1 MILQVKLTNFRKHV
15 SLNLDFSLGLQV
27 IKGANEV
34 GKSTL
39 YESIAYAFYGARALR
54 ESLADTVTWGQ
65 PEGALRVVVNF
76 EFDGV
81 RYNLYRA
88 KSGCELTYDGGKVT
102 GQSDVTR
109 FIETLFGANADTA
122 SRLMMVGQNDLRGS
136 LTAGPTATVELI
148 ERLAGFSLLDDII
161 QKIQEQL
168 PSGPTTVAASRLA
181 DATAAVEAYVAPVEP
196 VLDPLPAEK
205 LADQEEVVQGIRE
218 TYAKI
223 DVVALRAEVDAS
235 IAQARGV
242 EAAAARAET
251 LRKETAHVP
260 VAPETSEA
268 QIAEWEATAR
278 DAVTAAHRWQEYTK
292 PVPAAKVDWEGDV
305 ASFEKDYAALKQALP
320 LRVTQLSN
328 LTQARREALLIKIN
342 ETNCAF
348 CKKSLADV
356 PEVAQINSA
365 QDDKIA
371 ALDITIAELSTTIA
385 QQKTELAMM
394 DELKSVDDRIRRT
407 FSTELFTFSD
417 TVPTV
422 PTWKGAPPVQPD
434 GTDWAAWARTARKAW
449 QDYNRAVTVREGKL
463 ADLAEAERLAALP
476 VADVAVQQA
485 ELVRATAVRL
495 ELTLAEAKVVDLR
508 HAVSLAEQ
516 AYRNALA
523 LYESSKGLLAVLTE
537 ARDKAHTDLTEVTVH
552 NDLIKKIRAAR
563 PIVAATLWGSVLA
576 AISHYFTEV
585 RGEKSVVTRSSNGF
599 RVNSHGVAG
608 LSGSALDSLGL
619 AIRLALTKTFLP
631 NIDFLLLDEPAA
643 ACTDERETNMLGV
656 VVTAGFE
663 QVLLVTHSDLS
674 DSFAANL
681 IQM

>member
-1 MILQVKLTNFRKHV
+1 MILQLKLTYFRRHE
-15 SLNLDFSLGLQV
+15 SLTLDYTAGLNA
-27 IKGANEV
+27 IKGANES
-34 GKSTL
+34 GKSSSAEAL
-39 YESIAYAFYGARALR
+39 AYAFYGARALR

-102 GQSDVTR
+102 GQSDVTK

-122 SRLMMVGQNDLRGS
+122 SRLMLVGQNDLRGS

-205 LADQEEVVQGIRE
+205 LADQEDVVQGIRE
-218 TYAKI
+218 TYTKI
-223 DVVALRAEVDAS
+223 DVVTLRAEVDAS

-268 QIAEWEATAR
+268 QIGEWEATAR
-278 DAVTAAHRWQEYTK
+278 DAVTAAHRWKEYTK
-292 PVPAAKVDWEGDV
+292 PVPTAEAGWEGDA
-305 ASFEKDYAALKQALP
+305 ASFEAAYSTLKKDLP
-320 LRVTQLSN
+320 QRITRLSG
-328 LTQARREALLIKIN
+328 LEQTRREALLLKIN
-342 ETNCAF
+342 EKECAF

-356 PEVAQINSA
+356 PEVAQANAA
-365 QDDKIA
+365 QDSKVELLDGQIA
-371 ALDITIAELSTTIA
+371 CLRFEISTLKEDLA
-385 QQKTELAMM
+385 QM
-394 DELKSVDDRIRRT
+394 DELQVVDDQIRRT
-407 FSTELFTFSD
+407 FSSELFDFSD
-417 TVPTV
+417 TMPTV
-422 PTWKGAPPVQPD
+422 PVWKGAPPVQPD

-449 QDYNRAVTVREGKL
+449 QDFNRAVTVREGKL
-463 ADLAEAERLAALP
+463 ADLTEAERLAALP
-476 VADVAVQQA
+476 VADVSAQRA
-485 ELVRATAVRL
+485 ELERATAVRA
-495 ELTLAEAKVVDLR
+495 EVTQAEAKLVDLR
-508 HAVSLAEQ
+508 HAVAMAEQ

-523 LYESSKGLLAVLTE
+523 LYESNKGLLAVLTE
-537 ARDKAHTDLTEVTVH
+537 ARDKAHTDLTAITVH

-563 PIVAATLWGSVLA
+563 PVVAATLWGSVLA

-585 RGEKSVVTRSSNGF
+585 RGEKSIVTRSSNGF
-599 RVNSHGVAG
+599 RVNGHGTAG

-663 QVLLVTHSDLS
+663 QVLLVTHSQNADA
-674 DSFAANL
+674 FAANL
-681 IQM
+681 VQI